1 MSKFTKIGILAVMFD
16 EQDRLTV
23 EDCAVELH
31 FL

>member
-1 MSKFTKIGILAVMFD
+1 LAVIFD

-23 EDCAVELH
+23 EDCAVKLH